1 MKFSVFQLSRK
12 GGRELNE
19 DRLAYAYTPQAVL
32 LVLAD
37 GMGGHPEGEVAA
49 EIAVQTFRARFE
61 EQARPAL
68 PDVEAFL
75 RRTLAQAH
83 QAIVDYAREH
93 GLKDSPRTTLVAAL
107 VQDNR
112 LHAIHCG
119 DSRLYWVRRGRV
131 LERTRDHSWHEQ
143 PALARAGAIQFDRSV
158 LFTCLGSPT
167 PPLYD
172 LAHPMP
178 LHDGDRL
185 LLCSDG
191 LWDVVEDAEIA
202 RHLDAGPLDRVV
214 PELTGLALE
223 RGGRYGDNVSLLALE
238 WRCSDGFESTLQL
251 PPRWGATGTAEAN
264 AAEAEGLQVREFTD
278 EELDRAIAEINAT
291 ISRQTRRP
299 SRPPRA

>member
-49 EIAVQTFRARFE
+49 EIAVQTFRTCFQ

-68 PDVEAFL
+68 PDVESFL
-75 RRTLAQAH
+75 RRTLAQAN
-83 QAIVDYAREH
+83 QAIVDHALGH
-93 GLKDSPRTTLVAAL
+93 GLNDNPRTTLVAAL
-107 VQDNR
+107 VQDGR

-131 LERTRDHSWHEQ
+131 LQRTRDHSWREQ
-143 PALARAGAIQFDRSV
+143 PALARAGAVQFDRSV
-158 LFTCLGSPT
+158 LFTCLGSAM

-172 LAHPMP
+172 LARPMP

-191 LWDVVEDAEIA
+191 LWGVLDDADIG
-202 RHLDAGPLDRVV
+202 RGLDTGPLDRVV
-214 PELTGLALE
+214 PELTELALA

-238 WRCSDGFESTLQL
+238 WRCTDGFEATLQL
-251 PPRWGATGTAEAN
+251 PPRWSAGSTVEAD
-264 AAEAEGLQVREFTD
+264 AAEAEGLQVRELND
-278 EELDRAIAEINAT
+278 DELDRAIAEINET
-291 ISRQTRRP
+291 ISRN
-299 SRPPRA
+299 SRPPA